1 MKDLKINLEKIV
13 DFIVC
18 AVIVALIILM
28 FTGKT
33 GAIISGTIFLFLVV
47 VSNLPKKPGKNN
59 ENKKEEISKD
69 FFDNEL
75 TFRRKVS

>member
-1 MKDLKINLEKIV
+1 MKDLRINLEKIV

-28 FTGKT
+28 FTGRT
-33 GAIISGTIFLFLVV
+33 GAIVSGTVFLFLVV
-47 VSNLPKKPGKNN
+47 VSNLPKKSDKTKLD
-59 ENKKEEISKD
+59 ESEEMAED
-69 FFDNEL
+69 FFDKEL